1 VSLASPVDLEAL
13 EAKLAKDV
21 DVNNGRH
28 FCMSLVERATLLDL
42 IGEVRQ
48 LRAAKERLLVTSVR
62 LTGDKRLGDA
72 LAKSLEVDA

>member
-1 VSLASPVDLEAL
+1 VSLPVDLDAL

-21 DVNNGRH
+21 DCNNGRH

-42 IGEVRQ
+42 IGEIRE